1 MEIFTPSSE
10 TIVRSSPFSTIK
22 WGNGM
27 VYKTQTK
34 YINLFFFRSEEPGKV
49 RRAKIAYTALVLF
62 LLLAWSAV
70 LIGMNRTVHTTV
82 RTRLLQYVYS
92 RV

>member
-1 MEIFTPSSE
+1 MGEGDGKQDSDKIYSL
-10 TIVRSSPFSTIK
+10 I
-22 WGNGM
+22 
-27 VYKTQTK
+27 
-34 YINLFFFRSEEPGKV
+34 FFRSEEPGKV